1 MLVNVPI
8 SRVCCLPRNAEGCR
22 QWYKF
27 DVSVNM
33 FDTVPPPRNAEGGR
47 QWYKFDDY
55 DVSECR
61 MEDDEEMKTQCFGGE
76 YVGEVR
82 RC

>member
-1 MLVNVPI
+1 
-8 SRVCCLPRNAEGCR
+8 
-22 QWYKF
+22 
-27 DVSVNM
+27 M